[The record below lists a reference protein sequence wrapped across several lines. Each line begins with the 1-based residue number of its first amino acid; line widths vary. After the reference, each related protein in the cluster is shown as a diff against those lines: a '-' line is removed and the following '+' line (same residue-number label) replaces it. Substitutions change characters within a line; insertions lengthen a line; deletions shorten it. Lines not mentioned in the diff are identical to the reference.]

1 MPLTADVVRAVGPEF
16 AASIVA
22 AAGAGQAGALVKA
35 LDSEFVA
42 ALVIELGVGLNTH
55 LVSCCVCVCVFAYC
69 VCVGGVL
76 RRAGEGTG
84 QRFCGGAGD

>member
-55 LVSCCVCVCVFAYC
+55 LVGCTWGLDPTLLQLCAA
-69 VCVGGVL
+69 L
-76 RRAGEGTG
+76 RRACFVLC
-84 QRFCGGAGD
+84 RAS